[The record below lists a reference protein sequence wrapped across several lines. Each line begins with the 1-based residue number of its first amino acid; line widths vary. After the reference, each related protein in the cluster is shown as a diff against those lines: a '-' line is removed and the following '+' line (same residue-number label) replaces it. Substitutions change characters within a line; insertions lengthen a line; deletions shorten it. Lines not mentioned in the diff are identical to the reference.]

1 MSSTIDLANQ
11 IKKYDENELS
21 SLKLI
26 VEHFGKYKANIL
38 AAMNI
43 AQGLS
48 DVEIYTLI
56 IKQMLLSFGFLLLED
71 IGYQLIEIMIN
82 AMKSKSLKLSYST
95 FQFWLDFIQK
105 LGKSKV
111 EEVYQQKFMEIVDL
125 TLNIVL

>member
-1 MSSTIDLANQ
+1 MSSTIDIANQ

-56 IKQMLLSFGFLLLED
+56 IKEMLLYFGFLLLED

-111 EEVYQQKFMEIVDL
+111 EEVYQQKFMEIIDL

>member
-1 MSSTIDLANQ
+1 MSSTIDIANQ

-56 IKQMLLSFGFLLLED
+56 IKEMLLSFGFLLLED

-111 EEVYQQKFMEIVDL
+111 EEVYQQKFMEIIDL

>member
-1 MSSTIDLANQ
+1 M
-11 IKKYDENELS
+11 
-21 SLKLI
+21 KLI

-56 IKQMLLSFGFLLLED
+56 IKEMLLSFGFLLLED

-95 FQFWLDFIQK
+95 FQFWLDFI
-105 LGKSKV
+105 
-111 EEVYQQKFMEIVDL
+111 
-125 TLNIVL
+125 

>member
-1 MSSTIDLANQ
+1 MSSTIDIANQ

-26 VEHFGKYKANIL
+26 VEHFGKYNANIL

-56 IKQMLLSFGFLLLED
+56 IKEMLLSFGFLLLED

-111 EEVYQQKFMEIVDL
+111 EEVYQQKFMEIIDL